1 MATTEEPRSGEQDR
15 RSLPETRVPTRIWGY
30 MSPSTPRSGR
40 SNAWENVRA
49 LAGVA
54 FVAAPTMVGCTVSP
68 SSDSVDAESAA
79 QSSAA
84 IVIVE
89 RTAGP
94 GDAVHGDDVVAR
106 FIRVQGS
113 IDDATLRVVGVST
126 EIPAVGTCVDVEG
139 NGVARAPGATT
150 ARGVELLDVGAV
162 TLEDPQAPP
171 GKNTELLPRVM
182 PDPAGVVSGVI
193 YSARANDA
201 FTPGSGL
208 RLRASGGP
216 DATEGFVA
224 QFRAPRDVAN
234 ARVVVGAGGV
244 DVTWDASEAEPRD
257 LVYVELLTPS
267 STTVRRCTSL
277 DAGHLF
283 IGFGDA
289 TTALDEG
296 QVVVHR
302 LRREPFQGKGV
313 PDGEVRFD
321 VARILTYTR

>member
-1 MATTEEPRSGEQDR
+1 
-15 RSLPETRVPTRIWGY
+15 
-30 MSPSTPRSGR
+30 MSPSPFRSEL
-40 SNAWENVRA
+40 SNAWENVRV
-49 LAGVA
+49 LAGAVS
-54 FVAAPTMVGCTVSP
+54 VLVPTMAGCTVSP
-68 SSDSVDAESAA
+68 SDSVDAESAA

-106 FIRVQGS
+106 FVRVQGS

-126 EIPAVGTCVDVEG
+126 EIPAVGTCADVEG
-139 NGVARAPGATT
+139 NGGVRATGAGAAP

-162 TLEDPQAPP
+162 TLEDPQTT

-182 PDPAGVVSGVI
+182 PDPAGIVSGVI

-224 QFRAPRDVAN
+224 QFNAPRDVTN
-234 ARVVVGAGGV
+234 ARVTVGAGGV
-244 DVTWDASEAEPRD
+244 DVTWDAGDADPRD
-257 LVYVELLTPS
+257 LVYVELLTPA

-283 IGFGDA
+283 VKFGDA
-289 TTALDEG
+289 TSALDEG